1 MVPVAISD
9 ARSRAA
15 STGAGD
21 GTNGRVPSGSAPS
34 GSGPNGS
41 GPNGSATSGSGPN
54 GSGPNGSAANRR
66 AASGSARRAE
76 LGSFL
81 KTRRARLQPRDVGLA
96 PGARRRTSG
105 LRREEVALLAGVG
118 VTWYTWLEQG
128 RPINASSQVLD
139 AVAGTLRLD
148 GAERWHLYRLAEAL
162 PVRSSKTDV
171 VPEGVGAVLRS
182 VEPYPAVLM
191 NSRFDLIDTNDA
203 HEETFAAWHS
213 MPCIHKNLLWCTVTE
228 PRAREI
234 FLNYDQEVPYMVA
247 RLRAAYARHVAEP
260 EWEEDIRR
268 LASLSPDFAQLW
280 EQHEV
285 AEPSVRTRRFRHPA
299 AGLMAFT
306 ITELDVATAPDLRVA
321 VYIPA
326 DAGTR
331 LALPRARPAAP
342 AC

>member
-1 MVPVAISD
+1 MNH
-9 ARSRAA
+9 ARSGAA
-15 STGAGD
+15 STGAAANARAS
-21 GTNGRVPSGSAPS
+21 NGR
-34 GSGPNGS
+34 
-41 GPNGSATSGSGPN
+41 
-54 GSGPNGSAANRR
+54 AANGHAANGHAANAR
-66 AASGSARRAE
+66 ASNGSARRAE

-81 KTRRARLQPRDVGLA
+81 KTRRARLQPGDVGLA

-139 AVAGTLRLD
+139 AVASTLRLD

-162 PVRSSKTDV
+162 PVRSTETDV

-213 MPCIHKNLLWCTVTE
+213 MPCLHKNLLWCTVTE

-247 RLRAAYARHVAEP
+247 RLRAAYARHVADP
-260 EWEEDIRR
+260 EWDEDIRR
-268 LASLSPDFAQLW
+268 LASLSPEFARLW

-326 DAGTR
+326 DSDTR
-331 LALPRARPAAP
+331 LALPRARPATPVCSP
-342 AC
+342 ARSR

>member
-1 MVPVAISD
+1 MNH
-9 ARSRAA
+9 ARSGAA
-15 STGAGD
+15 STGAAANARAA
-21 GTNGRVPSGSAPS
+21 NGR
-34 GSGPNGS
+34 
-41 GPNGSATSGSGPN
+41 
-54 GSGPNGSAANRR
+54 AANGR
-66 AASGSARRAE
+66 ASNGSARRAE

-81 KTRRARLQPRDVGLA
+81 KTRRARLQPGDVGLA

-139 AVAGTLRLD
+139 AVASTLRLD

-162 PVRSSKTDV
+162 PVRSTETDV

-213 MPCIHKNLLWCTVTE
+213 MPCLHKNLLWCTVTE

-247 RLRAAYARHVAEP
+247 RLRAAYARHVADP
-260 EWEEDIRR
+260 EWDEDIRR
-268 LASLSPDFAQLW
+268 LASLSPEFARLW

-326 DAGTR
+326 DSDTR
-331 LALPRARPAAP
+331 LALPCARPATP
-342 AC
+342 ACSPARSR